1 MDSTSNLF
9 VVYGNSVAPP
19 PPSSLPPQLARL
31 VQLERAPHSTH
42 PQVFL
47 CLLVAA
53 DVGVR
58 VRQRRGQ
65 CLSTVLHALS
75 ARRIHY
81 EIIHL
86 SNAAQIS
93 ELIRADYCQAV
104 RHHRPHP
111 WVRVLRQRGL
121 EIENARVV
129 SPERRDVGVAAR
141 TGAEVVADDAP
152 ARLVVVDRMVQAGAE
167 EYLIS
172 ADSTRGAD
180 KDLAGKCAR
189 YGMSYLV
196 ARCDLH
202 GAGRELLA

>member
-1 MDSTSNLF
+1 M
-9 VVYGNSVAPP
+9 
-19 PPSSLPPQLARL
+19 
-31 VQLERAPHSTH
+31 
-42 PQVFL
+42 
-47 CLLVAA
+47 
-53 DVGVR
+53 GV
-58 VRQRRGQ
+58 
-65 CLSTVLHALS
+65 
-75 ARRIHY
+75 
-81 EIIHL
+81 
-86 SNAAQIS
+86 QIS
-93 ELIRADYCQAV
+93 KSAHRFERDGCADYGQAV

-121 EIENARVV
+121 GIENARVV

-172 ADSTRGAD
+172 AGSTRGAD